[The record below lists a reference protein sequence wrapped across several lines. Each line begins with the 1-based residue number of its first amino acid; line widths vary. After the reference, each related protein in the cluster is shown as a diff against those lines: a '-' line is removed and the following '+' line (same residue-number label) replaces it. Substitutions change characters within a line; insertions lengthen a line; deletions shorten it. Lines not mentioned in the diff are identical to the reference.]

1 MNIIQPDMH
10 EKELVTRLING
21 DEEAFCELYANYKN
35 RLIYFAMKFVKSY
48 EFAEDIFQDVFAAVW
63 QSRRVIDPEQ
73 SFSSYLYTII
83 RNRMLNL
90 IRNIQ
95 QEEKLRNH
103 ILSQSIDYDEETGR
117 KVLFDDLNLII
128 NKSLESLTPR
138 QREIFKM
145 SREEEMSHK
154 EIAEKLNLSVYTV
167 QEHISLSLKS
177 IKTFLSKYPEQLID
191 LFLILICLNM

>member
-1 MNIIQPDMH
+1 
-10 EKELVTRLING
+10 
-21 DEEAFCELYANYKN
+21 
-35 RLIYFAMKFVKSY
+35 
-48 EFAEDIFQDVFAAVW
+48 
-63 QSRRVIDPEQ
+63 
-73 SFSSYLYTII
+73 
-83 RNRMLNL
+83 MLNL